1 VTDTAPTAEGGAPQR
16 PAFGAAVGWSRARFL
31 DRVAALN
38 ALLCAGLAIVV
49 VGLVVAF
56 LAVKATPVFTNAALG
71 GVGAFFSGFTWQPDF
86 PVQGSSG
93 GFGASV
99 GPFAA
104 FGALTPILG
113 SIEVVAI
120 ALIIAVPVALS
131 VALVL
136 EETDPVIGQRFLRP
150 AIEIFV
156 GIPSVVYGYL
166 GFTVLRPVFKP
177 LAAEGGG
184 QGEGILLAG
193 IVLAIMIVPTVAT
206 LSADGLR
213 SVPRS
218 LKEASLALGATQWQT
233 MYKVLLPAAR
243 ATIISGVVLGLA
255 RAMGEALAVALV
267 IGNVNQLPQFD
278 KYGLHAFVQPS
289 LTMTT
294 TITQNIQNIAI
305 EPEATAARY
314 MLSLV
319 LLFITFLCI
328 LAVRFLNRRAPQV
341 VS

>member
-1 VTDTAPTAEGGAPQR
+1 MTDSTATSEGGAPQR
-16 PAFGAAVGWSRARFL
+16 PALAASGARSRAQL
-31 DRVAALN
+31 VDSVASLGVSLSAAL
-38 ALLCAGLAIVV
+38 AVIV

-56 LAVKATPVFTNAALG
+56 LAIQATPVFTSTAIG
-71 GVGAFFSGFTWQPDF
+71 IGTFFTSFDWQPDF
-86 PVQGSSG
+86 PVKGTTG
-93 GFGASV
+93 GFGGET
-99 GPFAA
+99 GPFAT
-104 FGALTPILG
+104 FGALTPIFG
-113 SIEVVAI
+113 SVYVVVI

-131 VALVL
+131 LALVL
-136 EETDPVIGQRFLRP
+136 EETDPVIGQRYLRP

-166 GFTVLRPVFKP
+166 GFSVLRPLFVP
-177 LAAEGGG
+177 LSAQGGG
-184 QGEGILLAG
+184 QGYGLFLAG
-193 IVLAIMIVPTVAT
+193 IVLAIMVVPTIAT

-218 LKEASLALGATQWQT
+218 LKEASMALGATRWQT
-233 MYKVLLPAAR
+233 MYKVQLPAAR

-267 IGNVNQLPQFD
+267 VGNVNQLPQFG
-278 KYGLHAFVQPS
+278 KYGLRAFFQPT

-314 MLSLV
+314 MLSIV

-328 LAVRFLNRRAPQV
+328 ITVRYLSRRAPQV

>member
-1 VTDTAPTAEGGAPQR
+1 MAS
-16 PAFGAAVGWSRARFL
+16 PARSRAKL
-31 DRVAALN
+31 ADRVAAGGVLV
-38 ALLCAGLAIVV
+38 AAGIAILVV
-49 VGLVVAF
+49 VLVVAF
-56 LAVKATPVFTNAALG
+56 LAVKATPVFTSSAI
-71 GVGAFFSGFTWQPDF
+71 GAGSFFSGFTWQPDF
-86 PVQGSSG
+86 PVPGSGG
-93 GFGASV
+93 GFGGDV

-113 SIEVVAI
+113 SVEVVVL
-120 ALIIAVPVALS
+120 ALVIAVPVALS
-131 VALVL
+131 LALVL

-166 GFTVLRPVFKP
+166 GFTVLRPIFKP
-177 LAAEGGG
+177 LAAQAGGT
-184 QGEGILLAG
+184 GEGILLAG
-193 IVLAIMIVPTVAT
+193 IVLAIMVVPTIAT

-218 LKEASLALGATQWQT
+218 LKEASMALGATRWQT
-233 MYKVLLPAAR
+233 MYKVQLPAAR
-243 ATIISGVVLGLA
+243 STIISGVVLGFA

-314 MLSLV
+314 MLSIV
-319 LLFITFLCI
+319 LLLITFLCI